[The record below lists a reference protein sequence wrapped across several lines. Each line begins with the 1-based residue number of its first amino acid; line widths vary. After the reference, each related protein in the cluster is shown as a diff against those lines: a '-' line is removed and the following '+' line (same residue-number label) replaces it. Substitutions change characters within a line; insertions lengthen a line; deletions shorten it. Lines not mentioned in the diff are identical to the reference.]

1 MNILEQIHIESFSI
15 FKKWTI
21 IIILIIAIFQIDMN
35 INYKK
40 PIMAK
45 QPEFTFTNSEQFISA
60 LESCINWIEK
70 DTTKYQ
76 NVPREIT
83 IAQAVIES
91 DYGRS
96 RFAEQG
102 NNLFGVR
109 TWNLKTHHLKP
120 FGNPNSIF
128 GVKVF
133 KNKCDSVK
141 DYMRILN
148 TGGAFEE
155 FRELRFKMI
164 KKDNI
169 DVYALVEKL
178 SRFATDPNYVK
189 LVKKTMKKLENER
202 ISTSD

>member
-1 MNILEQIHIESFSI
+1 
-15 FKKWTI
+15 
-21 IIILIIAIFQIDMN
+21 MN

-76 NVPREIT
+76 NIPREIT

-96 RFAEQG
+96 RFAKQG

-109 TWNLKTHHLKP
+109 TWDLDQPHIKP
-120 FGNPNSIF
+120 FNDNTSIF
-128 GVKVF
+128 GLKVY

-141 DYMRILN
+141 DYIRILN
-148 TGGAFEE
+148 TGSAFEE
-155 FRELRFKMI
+155 FRQLRFKML
-164 KKDNI
+164 KENNI
-169 DVYALVEKL
+169 NPLLLVEKL
-178 SRFATDPNYVK
+178 KRFATDPDYIKIIKRTIIK
-189 LVKKTMKKLENER
+189 LRK
-202 ISTSD
+202 

>member
-1 MNILEQIHIESFSI
+1 
-15 FKKWTI
+15 
-21 IIILIIAIFQIDMN
+21 MN

-76 NVPREIT
+76 NIPREIT

-96 RFAEQG
+96 RFAKQG

-109 TWNLKTHHLKP
+109 TWNLDQPHIKP
-120 FGNPNSIF
+120 FNDNTSIF
-128 GVKVF
+128 GLKVY
-133 KNKCDSVK
+133 KTKCDSVK
-141 DYMRILN
+141 DYIKILN
-148 TGGAFEE
+148 TGSAFQE
-155 FRELRFKMI
+155 FRELRFKML
-164 KKDNI
+164 KTDSI
-169 DVYALVEKL
+169 DALLLVEKL
-178 SRFATDPNYVK
+178 NRFATDPDYIK
-189 LVKKTMKKLENER
+189 IIKKTIIKLR
-202 ISTSD
+202 Q

>member
-15 FKKWTI
+15 FKKW
-21 IIILIIAIFQIDMN
+21 IIILTLIFAIFQIDMN
-35 INYKK
+35 INYTK

-109 TWNLKTHHLKP
+109 TWDLKTPHIKP
-120 FGNPNSIF
+120 FNDKNSIF
-128 GVKVF
+128 GLKVYET
-133 KNKCDSVK
+133 KCDSVK
-141 DYMRILN
+141 DYIRILN
-148 TGGAFEE
+148 TGSAFEE
-155 FRELRFKMI
+155 FRELRFKML

-169 DVYALVEKL
+169 DPLLLVEKL
-178 SRFATDPNYVK
+178 KRFATDPNYIKIIKSTILK
-189 LVKKTMKKLENER
+189 LRK
-202 ISTSD
+202 

>member
-15 FKKWTI
+15 FKKW
-21 IIILIIAIFQIDMN
+21 IIILTLIFAIFQIDMN
-35 INYKK
+35 INYTK

-45 QPEFTFTNSEQFISA
+45 QPNFVYNDSKEFIETLNDCISW
-60 LESCINWIEK
+60 LEK

-109 TWNLKTHHLKP
+109 TWDLDQPHIKP
-120 FGNPNSIF
+120 FNDNTSIF
-128 GVKVF
+128 GLKVY

-141 DYMRILN
+141 DYIRILN
-148 TGGAFEE
+148 TGSAFEE
-155 FRELRFKMI
+155 FRELRFKML

-169 DVYALVEKL
+169 DPLLLVEKL
-178 SRFATDPNYVK
+178 KRFATDPNYIKIIKSTIIK
-189 LVKKTMKKLENER
+189 LRK
-202 ISTSD
+202 

>member
-1 MNILEQIHIESFSI
+1 MNILEQIHIESFSQ
-15 FKKWTI
+15 FKKW
-21 IIILIIAIFQIDMN
+21 IIILTLIFAIFQIDMN

-60 LESCINWIEK
+60 LESCISWIEK
-70 DTTKYQ
+70 DTTIYQ

-96 RFAEQG
+96 RFAKQG

-109 TWNLKTHHLKP
+109 TWDLKTPHIKP
-120 FGNPNSIF
+120 FNDKNSIF
-128 GVKVF
+128 GLKVY
-133 KNKCDSVK
+133 KTKCDSVK
-141 DYMRILN
+141 DYIRILN
-148 TGGAFEE
+148 TGSAFEE
-155 FRELRFKMI
+155 FRQLRFKML

-169 DVYALVEKL
+169 DPLLLVEKL
-178 SRFATDPNYVK
+178 KRFATDPDYIK
-189 LVKKTMKKLENER
+189 IIKKTIIKLR
-202 ISTSD
+202 K

>member
-15 FKKWTI
+15 FKKCTI
-21 IIILIIAIFQIDMN
+21 ITILIIAIFQIDMN

-45 QPEFTFTNSEQFISA
+45 QPEFKFDNPQQFISA
-60 LESCINWIEK
+60 LESCINWLEK

-96 RFAEQG
+96 RFAKQG

-109 TWNLKTHHLKP
+109 TWNLDEPHIKP
-120 FGNPNSIF
+120 FNDNTSIF
-128 GVKVF
+128 GLKVY

-141 DYMRILN
+141 DYIRILN
-148 TGGAFEE
+148 TGSAFEE
-155 FRELRFKMI
+155 FRELRFKML
-164 KKDNI
+164 KTNNI
-169 DVYALVEKL
+169 NPLLLVEKL
-178 SRFATDPNYVK
+178 NRFATDPDYIKIIKRTIIK
-189 LVKKTMKKLENER
+189 LRK
-202 ISTSD
+202 